1 MMACDRTNEKLS
13 YLYNPIDISVL
24 RVLKRV
30 IETANKNNKAIT
42 LCGEM
47 ASVAMYTPVLLGLGI
62 RELSMSVTSIAKIKN
77 LIRSI
82 SIEECTKLVNEML
95 EKCDNNFSKSILNSF
110 IKKIDIKNY
119 KGISE

>member
-1 MMACDRTNEKLS
+1 MACDRTNEKLS

-24 RVLKRV
+24 RTLKNV
-30 IETANKNNKAIT
+30 IETAKKANKPIT

-47 ASVAMYTPVLLGLGI
+47 GSVGAYTPILLGLGI

-77 LIRSI
+77 IIRSI
-82 SIEECTKLVNEML
+82 SIEECENLVNEML
-95 EKCDNNFSKSILNSF
+95 NKCDNNFSKSILNSF
-110 IKKIDIKNY
+110 IKRINVKNY